1 MSIQQVITENLLSP
15 HFQPI
20 VAVNEGRV
28 VGYEALIR
36 GPKNL
41 HLREPVALFAAAEKA
56 GLLRELER
64 ACWTAIMLEVSR
76 NLDRIPRWSRIFL
89 NVLPEDVRDP
99 AFFAHVVS
107 ELEKTR
113 IDPARIVI
121 EITETTRIDNY
132 ADFTASLRRF
142 RDLGL
147 GVAVDDAGAG
157 HSGLQMITEINPDF
171 LKIDQGLVRGIDS
184 SIAKRAGV
192 EALLL
197 LARSL
202 GMTVIAEGIENED
215 ELHALHRLGVTLG
228 QGFLLAQPAME
239 MASGIKSL
247 PCQLQRTPWS
257 ELSMEVHGTSG
268 RIGDI
273 AAPAPTTSPTVH
285 VGKVMQL
292 FEARRTSESVVVVEK
307 GEPIGLVM
315 RTKLAHAMSRPF
327 AAERVELLPISHL
340 ASQSPLVVDC
350 ESQLDTASRMATA
363 RTEEECYDDI
373 IVARDGKLVGTVSVK
388 RLLDAV
394 TADRLASAKHA
405 NPLSG
410 LPGHPVVEEWVRE
423 RARRKE
429 DAALVHVDIDS
440 LRHFNR
446 LYGFHQGDRA
456 IRIAAD
462 LIASEVAAA
471 SGGSGQVGHVGEDD
485 FLAVVDPACA
495 DELSGTLPRLFRE
508 RAGQLYHPEDRARGY
523 LSGAA
528 SLGDARR
535 VPLMSL
541 TVAFV
546 NITGGAH
553 VHYAELLDLLRDA
566 RVIARERSRSAR
578 DAEMRAQFS
587 PLSAQRSA
595 AKSETMVISN
605 AS

>member
-41 HLREPVALFAAAEKA
+41 DLREPTALFAAAEKA

-64 ACWTAIMLEVSR
+64 ACWSAIVAEVSR

-89 NVLPEDVRDP
+89 NVLPEDIRDP
-99 AFFAHVVS
+99 SFYSHVVA
-107 ELEKTR
+107 EFEKTR
-113 IDPARIVI
+113 IDPARVVI

-132 ADFTASLRRF
+132 ADFTAALRRF
-142 RDLGL
+142 RDLGV

-157 HSGLQMITEINPDF
+157 HAGLQMIAEINPDF
-171 LKIDQGLVRGIDS
+171 LKIDQGLVRGLDG

-228 QGFLLAQPAME
+228 QGFLLAQPALE
-239 MASGIKSL
+239 MASGIKAL

-257 ELSMEVHGTSG
+257 ELSLEVHGTSG
-268 RIGDI
+268 HIGDI
-273 AAPAPTTSPTVH
+273 AAPAPTTAPTVH
-285 VGKVMQL
+285 IGKVMQL
-292 FEARRTSESVVVVEK
+292 FEARRTSESVVVVDR

-315 RTKLAHAMSRPF
+315 RGRLLQALARPF
-327 AAERVELLPISHL
+327 AAERAELLPVSHL

-350 ESQLDTASRMATA
+350 ESQLDSVSRLATA
-363 RTEEECYDDI
+363 RPDDECYDDI
-373 IVARDGKLVGTVSVK
+373 VVARDGKLVGTVSVK
-388 RLLDAV
+388 RLLDAI

-405 NPLSG
+405 NPLTG
-410 LPGHPVVEEWVRE
+410 LPGHPVVEEWVKDRVRRRE
-423 RARRKE
+423 N
-429 DAALVHVDIDS
+429 AALVHVDIDS

-446 LYGFHQGDRA
+446 MYGFHQGDRA

-462 LIASEVAAA
+462 VIASEVAAA
-471 SGGSGQVGHVGEDD
+471 SGGLGQLGHVGEDD
-485 FLAVVDPACA
+485 FLAVVDSECA
-495 DELSGTLPRLFRE
+495 EELARTLPRLFRD
-508 RAGQLYHPEDRARGY
+508 RASPLYHPEDRARGY
-523 LSGAA
+523 LSGAVGQ
-528 SLGDARR
+528 GDSRR

-546 NITGGAH
+546 NVTGGAPI
-553 VHYAELLDLLRDA
+553 HYAELLDLLHDA
-566 RVIARERSRSAR
+566 RVIARERSRAAR
-578 DAEMRAQFS
+578 EAELRAQPS
-587 PLSAQRSA
+587 TAPAQRTASNG
-595 AKSETMVISN
+595 EVLTISN
-605 AS
+605 AR